1 MSSHLILLL
10 QARHARR
17 TTGFTVLELMIVVGV
32 FSVLLAI
39 MLPVFRNVREASSRV
54 RAKVEATALAQAV
67 IQYKNIYGY
76 WPGMVTETGGQLQ
89 ITPTPNKPAGYINW
103 PLVSHFSNTW
113 FKVHVA
119 VAGNVTAQE
128 ASYIDDNTLYRSL
141 LPFDT
146 RHPGTEKNLNPL
158 NPQRIRF
165 IEMEDEQAPTRVSLS
180 DPWGNQYIV
189 VMGLNP
195 ATTFT
200 SDFMNQSTLIQR
212 LSVSNLTAFAL
223 SYGADRK
230 SLIFSAGVPQ

>member
-146 RHPGTEKNLNPL
+146 RYLG
-158 NPQRIRF
+158 
-165 IEMEDEQAPTRVSLS
+165 
-180 DPWGNQYIV
+180 
-189 VMGLNP
+189 
-195 ATTFT
+195 
-200 SDFMNQSTLIQR
+200 
-212 LSVSNLTAFAL
+212 
-223 SYGADRK
+223 
-230 SLIFSAGVPQ
+230 